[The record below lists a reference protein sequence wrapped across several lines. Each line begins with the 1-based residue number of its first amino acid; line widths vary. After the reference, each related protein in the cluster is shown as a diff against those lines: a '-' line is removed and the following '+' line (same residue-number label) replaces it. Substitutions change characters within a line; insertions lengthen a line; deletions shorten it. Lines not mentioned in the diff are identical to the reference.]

1 LEMEPLF
8 LVNIN
13 CINCENSFKSSRVRP
28 SFKKPY
34 SKDTDFYS
42 YYKEFNPDYYIVRVC
57 PFCGFATTEHM
68 ENKLSKEQKIVFKEK
83 LGSQWTMRDYGGERT
98 WDDAMQTMK
107 LALLCCQIKEEKP
120 RVIAGILHHISWLHR
135 AKADKVNELRF
146 MKFALDAYVQ
156 VYETEPMDLN
166 NARLMYLI
174 GELNRRLGNYSDA
187 VRWFTRV
194 IQDKR
199 IMDASMIKA
208 CREQWAA
215 TREDMI
221 AAKIELPDEM
231 KQTEKKA

>member
-1 LEMEPLF
+1 MLEPLF

-28 SFKKPY
+28 SFKKSY
-34 SKDTDFYS
+34 AKDTDFYS
-42 YYKEFNPDYYIVRVC
+42 HYKEINPDYYVVRVC
-57 PFCGFATTEHM
+57 PFCGFATTEHT
-68 ENKLSKEQKIVFKEK
+68 ENKLSKDQKTVFKEK
-83 LGSQWTMRDYGGERT
+83 IGSQWKMRDYSGERT

-120 RVIAGILHHISWLHR
+120 RIIAGLLHHISWLHR
-135 AKADKVNELRF
+135 AKDDQANEMRF
-146 MKFALDAYVQ
+146 MKFALDAYIQ
-156 VYETEPMDLN
+156 VFETEQLDLN

-174 GELNRRLGNYSDA
+174 GELHRRLGNYNDA
-187 VRWFTRV
+187 VRWFSRV

-221 AAKIELPDEM
+221 AAKLELPEEM
-231 KQTEKKA
+231 KEKRA